1 MKSDFYAAISQI
13 AAERGIPREA
23 IIDVMEKALVTAY
36 RRTLGNNPPPMEVI
50 VRLDPQTGN
59 AHVYS
64 EKQVV
69 DEVFD
74 ERFEVE
80 LDEARRTKADAQ
92 LGETLS
98 VESTPKDFG
107 RIAAQ
112 TAKQVVLQGIKE
124 VEREHIYGEFM
135 DREGDLVTATVQRT
149 AKGNVI
155 LEMGKAEAVLPP
167 KEQVD
172 QDRYFHGQRIKVYL
186 LEIRREERGP
196 RLIVSR
202 VNKNLIGRLFE
213 MEVPEIHNGTV
224 ELKSIARE
232 PGLRT
237 KVAVSAR
244 QEGIDPVGSCVGMRG
259 IRIQNIVNEL
269 NGEKIDVVQ
278 WSPDPKEFIAQALSP
293 AQVVEV
299 QLNETERAALV
310 IVPDKQLSLAIGR
323 EGQNV
328 RLAAK
333 LTGWRIDIKSATAL
347 LEEER
352 ESGHAREAAEA
363 EAMATE
369 AALASAKVETRKVRP
384 DSTVVYQNAHYG
396 PLGDDLIGET
406 VQLRATPYKLYI
418 YDEHDR
424 LVASYMLAEHEEPA
438 RRTRNQ
444 DAMSA
449 LEALLSDG
457 PPTEAGADATDTTDV
472 SADIAE
478 LLAEPAHAEPEALE
492 PDNTSDRA
500 GSDTNDLDNTDDATD
515 TGETG
520 DTNDTSDPDDPDRP
534 DSPDNTAD
542 AVDEAVDAIVDETD
556 DETDNDNIDE
566 TDDETIR
573 ATPAKPSQPDTQHT

>member
-1 MKSDFYAAISQI
+1 MKSDFYSAISQI
-13 AAERGIPREA
+13 AAERGIPRDA

-36 RRTLGNNPPPMEVI
+36 KRTLGNNPPPMEVV
-50 VRLDPQTGN
+50 VRLDPQTGE
-59 AHVYS
+59 ARVYS

-69 DEVFD
+69 DEVLD

-80 LDEARRTKADAQ
+80 LAVARRVKADAQ
-92 LGETLS
+92 LNDIVC
-98 VESTPKDFG
+98 VESTPSDFG

-124 VEREHIYGEFM
+124 VEREFVYGEFM

-155 LEMGKAEAVLPP
+155 LEMGKAEAILPL
-167 KEQVD
+167 KEQVES
-172 QDRYFHGQRIKVYL
+172 DRYFHGQRLKVYL

-202 VNKNLIGRLFE
+202 AHKNLITRLFE
-213 MEVPEIHNGTV
+213 MEVPEIFNGTV
-224 ELKSIARE
+224 EIKSVARE

-237 KVAVSAR
+237 KVAVAAS

-278 WSPDPKEFIAQALSP
+278 WSVDPKEFIAQALSP

-299 QLNETERAALV
+299 NLNEVEHAALV

-333 LTGWRIDIKSATAL
+333 LTGWRIDIKSATAV

-352 ESGHAREAAEA
+352 EEAQAREAAEA

-369 AALASAKVETRKVRP
+369 AALADARVESRKVRP
-384 DSTVVYQNAHYG
+384 DGTLVYQNQHYG
-396 PLGDDLIGET
+396 PLGDDMVGEM
-406 VQLRATPYKLYI
+406 VQLRATPHKLYI
-418 YDEHDR
+418 YWHDR
-424 LVASYMLAEHEEPA
+424 LVASYMLTEHEAAASPYAAIDDTAADRLAAEWLKA
-438 RRTRNQ
+438 EASTDEETGS
-444 DAMSA
+444 DA
-449 LEALLSDG
+449 
-457 PPTEAGADATDTTDV
+457 
-472 SADIAE
+472 
-478 LLAEPAHAEPEALE
+478 PEA
-492 PDNTSDRA
+492 D
-500 GSDTNDLDNTDDATD
+500 
-515 TGETG
+515 
-520 DTNDTSDPDDPDRP
+520 NDTISI
-534 DSPDNTAD
+534 S
-542 AVDEAVDAIVDETD
+542 EE
-556 DETDNDNIDE
+556 EKE
-566 TDDETIR
+566 L
-573 ATPAKPSQPDTQHT
+573 